1 MCQQPGMSYC
11 SVAFLP
17 KQHVAE
23 PVTSSARLP
32 VSTLI
37 PGTSSL
43 LTTLRRQTSAC
54 QLPAPPHA
62 PCSHHKDGPSQL
74 GVSCPQQLSLWCSG
88 PQPFPLGTQIYLQ
101 PQRVKHLVTAEAKPP
116 CPTSRE
122 AAPSLCR
129 TGCEASTEASKIV
142 LPGITPS
149 QEHLKNHTLFN
160 TVQFSLLNYT
170 WSSTASAN
178 NPVRKQRSHVR
189 AGWASAGNPVRDTP
203 CMLLPLNKTSTFF
216 KTKAPRLH

>member
-1 MCQQPGMSYC
+1 M
-11 SVAFLP
+11 AFLP

-32 VSTLI
+32 VSTLV

-43 LTTLRRQTSAC
+43 LTTWRHQTSAC
-54 QLPAPPHA
+54 QLPAQPYT

-88 PQPFPLGTQIYLQ
+88 LQPFPLGTQMCLQ
-101 PQRVKHLVTAEAKPP
+101 PRRVKHLVTVKAKAL

-122 AAPSLCR
+122 AALSLRR
-129 TGCEASTEASKIV
+129 TDCEASTEASKIV

-160 TVQFSLLNYT
+160 TEQFSLLNYS

-178 NPVRKQRSHVR
+178 NPVRKQRSHAR